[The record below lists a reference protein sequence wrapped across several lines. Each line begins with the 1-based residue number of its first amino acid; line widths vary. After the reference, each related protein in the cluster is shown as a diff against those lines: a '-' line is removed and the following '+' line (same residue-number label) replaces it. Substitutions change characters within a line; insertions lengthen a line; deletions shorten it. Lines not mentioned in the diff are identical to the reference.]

1 MRGTEAEKGDLEVEE
16 QEVGDKGNE
25 RRRKKTKRA
34 KRNRDWEPERQSRVR
49 ERKEEI
55 REKW

>member
-1 MRGTEAEKGDLEVEE
+1 MEE